1 MEHVKVTDELLY
13 KYMPVVDAEIIRE
26 LERQIDTDYKFS
38 CKFKRKMR
46 HLIREEAYPWL
57 GNVEKM
63 VKKVAVFFVGVIGLV
78 FIFTMS
84 VEACREKFFETVK
97 MFFED
102 SVLYSYFLSEEIG
115 IFQNSEPSYIPEGYS
130 EVNRIENDMGLIII
144 FENNG
149 GEQIIWEQ
157 KLIGNGSN
165 IVLDIEYDTQEI
177 REINGSSAVVYLY
190 SDGYAMA
197 YYEHEGYVYLI
208 TADNL
213 DSENL
218 FKLIGSMND

>member
-38 CKFKRKMR
+38 RKFKRKMR

-63 VKKVAVFFVGVIGLV
+63 VKKVAVFFVGVISSVL
-78 FIFTMS
+78 IFTMS
-84 VEACREKFFETVK
+84 VEACREKFFEIVK
-97 MFFED
+97 TFFED
-102 SVLYSYFLSEEIG
+102 SVLYSYFLSEEIE

-130 EVNRIENDMGLIII
+130 EVNRIENDIGLIII

-165 IVLDIEYDTQEI
+165 IVLDTEYDTQEI